1 MKNIDNNMKSS
12 KNILL
17 YILLLYFLQYLL
29 NCSGGKFQGK
39 DTIPP
44 QSVSKTHVVFST
56 TNPQNKLSIY
66 SEKFTQKGSVLVLRQ
81 GPNFPNAI
89 YGDFILSSISPNS
102 IKLSKAIFKADLPK
116 YSLSEKIYFGSFIRK
131 ERVASIE
138 VTLEKVYTRT
148 RYGNDLESLIDLKS
162 PQEFIESEVLEKIVY
177 IPKKEFS
184 LWKLEE
190 WVIENKKPL
199 LWRNFEEG
207 TGVLSKVSFTE
218 FVSPLGILYSKIQS
232 PNEYIFGFLKD
243 ANPIPLFSFYDFEIS
258 MEINNFLGE
267 EKISQGTNPVPN
279 FKNSLPKLYI
289 RKILNTNG
297 N

>member
-1 MKNIDNNMKSS
+1 MKNIDKIKKSS
-12 KNILL
+12 KNILFHI
-17 YILLLYFLQYLL
+17 ILVYFLQYLL
-29 NCSGGKFQGK
+29 NCSGGKFQSK
-39 DTIPP
+39 DPIPP
-44 QSVSKTHVVFST
+44 QSVSKTHVVFSN

-66 SEKFTQKGSVLVLRQ
+66 SEKFIQKGSVLVLRQ
-81 GPNFPNAI
+81 GSIFPNAI
-89 YGDFILSSISPNS
+89 IGEFILSSISPNS
-102 IKLSKAIFKADLPK
+102 IKISKAIFKADLPK
-116 YSLSEKIYFGSFIRK
+116 YSLSEKIYFGSFVRK
-131 ERVASIE
+131 ERGNSIE
-138 VTLEKVYTRT
+138 VELEKVFTRT
-148 RYGNDLESLIDLKS
+148 RFGNDLESLMDLKS
-162 PQEFIESEVLEKIVY
+162 PQEYIESDVLEKIVY
-177 IPKKEFS
+177 IPKKEYS

-207 TGVLSKVSFTE
+207 TGMLSKVSFTE
-218 FVSPLGILYSKIQS
+218 FVSPLGSLYSKIQS

-243 ANPIPLFSFYDFEIS
+243 ANPITLFSFYDFEIS
-258 MEINNFLGE
+258 MEINNFIGE

>member
-1 MKNIDNNMKSS
+1 MKNIDKINKPS
-12 KNILL
+12 KIILL
-17 YILLLYFLQYLL
+17 HILLVYFLQYLL

-39 DTIPP
+39 DPIPP
-44 QSVSKTHVVFST
+44 QSVSKTHVVFSNT
-56 TNPQNKLSIY
+56 DPQNKLSIY
-66 SEKFTQKGSVLVLRQ
+66 SEKFTQKRSVLVLRQ
-81 GPNFPNAI
+81 GTIFPNAI
-89 YGDFILSSISPNS
+89 FGEFILSSISPNS
-102 IKLSKAIFKADLPK
+102 IKISKTIFKADLPK
-116 YSLSEKIYFGSFIRK
+116 YSLSEKIYFGSFVRK
-131 ERVASIE
+131 ERGASIE
-138 VTLEKVYTRT
+138 VELEKVFTRT
-148 RYGNDLESLIDLKS
+148 RFGNDLETLMDLKS
-162 PQEFIESEVLEKIVY
+162 SQEFIESDVLEKIVY
-177 IPKKEFS
+177 IPKKEYS

-207 TGVLSKVSFTE
+207 TGMLSKVSFTE
-218 FVSPLGILYSKIQS
+218 FVSPLGSLYSKIQS

-258 MEINNFLGE
+258 MEINNFVGV
-267 EKISQGTNPVPN
+267 EKISQGTNPLPN